1 MKNFDID
8 AARSGKPVCTRDG
21 SPVRIICWDA
31 KGYCPI
37 VALVSDIDGRESVQT
52 YPSDG
57 RLMLGD
63 MVNPLDMMMKTE
75 KKEGWL
81 NIIKSDKELSGVD
94 LDGVYVSE
102 KDAREE
108 SEDEDGYITT
118 IKIQWEE

>member
-1 MKNFDID
+1 MKKFDID
-8 AARSGKPVCTRDG
+8 EAREGKPYCTRDG
-21 SPVRIICWDA
+21 SPVRIICWNA